1 MAKILYKT
9 SEEIEAEAKREG
21 REYVS
26 YSYEY
31 GDPKQRVITAE
42 RRQEIAAIQQKFSNV
57 EFECFL
63 DAIYAIPLPD
73 EIITLIEDSYYGNPT
88 YALAIAATSKTINLD
103 MLLNDLKSAQG
114 YIDKQMD
121 IVSELLAQIRA
132 AAMKGIFRD
141 YFSGL
146 IGVQNG
152 CEGRASRAFMGNYR
166 LFYEY
171 GAIYTGT
178 EFTDEVYIAF
188 LQLIDNIKTDLKLI
202 RSMRDKI
209 TTEQYESLVK
219 HSYEIMIGYVNKY
232 LSKVGKKYT
241 G

>member
-1 MAKILYKT
+1 
-9 SEEIEAEAKREG
+9 
-21 REYVS
+21 
-26 YSYEY
+26 
-31 GDPKQRVITAE
+31 
-42 RRQEIAAIQQKFSNV
+42 
-57 EFECFL
+57 
-63 DAIYAIPLPD
+63 
-73 EIITLIEDSYYGNPT
+73 
-88 YALAIAATSKTINLD
+88 
-103 MLLNDLKSAQG
+103 
-114 YIDKQMD
+114 
-121 IVSELLAQIRA
+121 
-132 AAMKGIFRD
+132 
-141 YFSGL
+141 
-146 IGVQNG
+146 
-152 CEGRASRAFMGNYR
+152 MGNYR

>member
-73 EIITLIEDSYYGNPT
+73 EIIT

-132 AAMKGIFRD
+132 AAMKGIVRD